1 MSVESI
7 IHYIKN
13 EYYINNNEI
22 SKYNYFK
29 GDINEYNENIL
40 NIFKDNFNNDYI
52 EDSNKS
58 IFIKNNNKLIY
69 ISYTIDNNDL
79 FWYIKIVKY

>member
-29 GDINEYNENIL
+29 GDINEYNENLL
-40 NIFKDNFNNDYI
+40 NIFKNNFKDNYI
-52 EDSNKS
+52 EDSYNS
-58 IFIKNNNKLIY
+58 LFIKNNNKLIY
-69 ISYTIDNNDL
+69 ISYIIYNNNL
-79 FWYIKIVKY
+79 FLYIKILKY

>member
-7 IHYIKN
+7 INYIKN

>member
-29 GDINEYNENIL
+29 GDINEYNENLL
-40 NIFKDNFNNDYI
+40 NIFLSYYSFPNLK
-52 EDSNKS
+52 KS
-58 IFIKNNNKLIY
+58 KN
-69 ISYTIDNNDL
+69 T
-79 FWYIKIVKY
+79 FF